1 MAKGMLNEWEDDEDK
16 LLLLESWARAGL
28 SDQDIAS
35 NIGINVRTLYRW
47 RNKSVR
53 IRQSLKNGKEVADY
67 KVENALYKKAIGFTA
82 IDKVVS
88 TKRLVEYKDGK
99 RVREI
104 SVPVVVEIE
113 RYYPPDTVAEIFWL
127 KNRKPELWREKQEIA
142 SCGVGKV
149 EIVDGI
155 PEFD

>member
-1 MAKGMLNEWEDDEDK
+1 MAKGMLSEWEDDEDK

-35 NIGINVRTLYRW
+35 NIGINVRTLYKWKNR
-47 RNKSVR
+47 SVR
-53 IRQSLKNGKEVADY
+53 ICQSLKNGKEVADY
-67 KVENALYKKAIGFTA
+67 KVENALFKKAIGFTA

-88 TKRLVEYKDGK
+88 TKRVVEYKDGK

-104 SVPVVVEIE
+104 SEPVVVEIE

-127 KNRKPELWREKQEIA
+127 KNRKPELWREKQEIT
-142 SCGVGKV
+142 SCSVGKV
-149 EIVDGI
+149 EIIDGI

>member
-1 MAKGMLNEWEDDEDK
+1 MAKGMLSEWEDDEDK

-35 NIGINVRTLYRW
+35 NIGINVRTLYKW
-47 RNKSVR
+47 KNKSVR

-88 TKRLVEYKDGK
+88 TKRVVEYKDGK

-104 SVPVVVEIE
+104 SEPVVVEFE

-127 KNRKPELWREKQEIA
+127 KNRKPELWREKQEIT